1 LRFAIC
7 NPEGHVFAAEGLF
20 LAHDF
25 PFYCGIRVE
34 QSAAVE
40 LFELEPATEIA
51 TVLRPGP
58 SPRMEMPCKKG
69 SDGVVK
75 NSLLLT
81 ISLQGRD
88 IHIPRRQN

>member
-34 QSAAVE
+34 AQ
-40 LFELEPATEIA
+40 
-51 TVLRPGP
+51 RPENLASG
-58 SPRMEMPCKKG
+58 
-69 SDGVVK
+69 
-75 NSLLLT
+75 
-81 ISLQGRD
+81 
-88 IHIPRRQN
+88 